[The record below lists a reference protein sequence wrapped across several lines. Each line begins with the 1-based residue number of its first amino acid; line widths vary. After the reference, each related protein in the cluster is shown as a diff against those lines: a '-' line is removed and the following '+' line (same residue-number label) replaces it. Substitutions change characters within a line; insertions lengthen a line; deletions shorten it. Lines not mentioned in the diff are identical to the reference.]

1 MKSTKHLTTFQEVSR
16 EINVLIDAVNSSE
29 RSVGYGGQGKSGDIR
44 LTSDDRDKA
53 YLEVKGDRGWYTT
66 FQDFLTEKPAKSRP
80 YPHFERLDVD
90 NFYAKNVYAQSIR
103 TVNGAVILSDSGIVV
118 FANETEFEIKN
129 SNDSLL
135 SPFKVGDLLYTAKFD
150 MDGATVVKELR
161 LDVTAVNGNIITY
174 TESSES
180 GGNIPAQIGSLEIGD
195 VLVRLGNNDLAT
207 NPDRGSVIVMMTSDV
222 RDLGAGNRNFAP
234 YIKIL
239 TVIST
244 YSGYFNAVPAAQLG
258 LLGTIND
265 TDFSALYGSDQIGLY
280 TSNAYLKGKLQ
291 IGSRSDIIGADW
303 IISTRSSS
311 APSSPLDGDLWYNTT
326 LKKLYRW
333 DATIGT
339 PAWVDISER
348 QVESFYSATAPTS
361 PLPGDLWFDTT
372 VTVNQ
377 LKRWNG
383 ASWDG
388 VGANGTYI
396 DNTGVYTSTVA
407 ANQVIAGELIGFTI
421 KGNSTPSTS
430 GGVYIDQDEI
440 ILYKAGTVGVDDFL
454 WKVWNSTAPIM
465 SWESTGF
472 GVSVSLGAVQGATPI
487 PDGLQCSGRLLAVG
501 GFEVDTLFDVDA
513 SGNITKVNNVTY
525 SFPSVAPTLNQV
537 LTCSNAT
544 GGVLSWSTPAAGG
557 WTATAVSA
565 IAASLTNTAG
575 TLSVTNDGHSHTSST
590 ISGLAVANFSSPN
603 ISNWT
608 NDSGYLT
615 TSSEGW
621 RATDVTSIAAS
632 LTNTAGALSV
642 TGYNNTN
649 WDTAYGWGNHASAG
663 YLTAA
668 ITSLGGLTVA
678 TQTFAVGTSGTAPAF
693 SSVTS
698 THTLNIPMAAT
709 ASVTAGLI
717 SKTEYDTFNGK
728 ATAAY
733 GAEDAST
740 WYVAS
745 SSGGSPTKFIDT
757 VAVTINGTTYHL
769 LFDPNL

>member
-440 ILYKAGTVGVDDFL
+440 ILYKAGAVGVDDFL
-454 WKVWNSTAPIM
+454 WKVWNSTVPIM

-472 GVSVSLGAVQGATPI
+472 GVSVSLGAVQGATPN

-501 GFEVDTLFDVDA
+501 GFEIDTLFDVDA
-513 SGNITKVNNVTY
+513 SGNITKVNNVAY

-544 GGVLSWSTPAAGG
+544 GGILSWSAPASTVFPGAGIALSTG
-557 WTATAVSA
+557 SA
-565 IAASLTNTAG
+565 WGTSITDNSSAWNSAAQWVTDYGSGSRSNWDAAYSNMIASASFNTGDGIITLTQQDAG
-575 TLSVTNDGHSHTSST
+575 TVTVDIDG
-590 ISGLAVANFSSPN
+590 
-603 ISNWT
+603 
-608 NDSGYLT
+608 
-615 TSSEGW
+615 
-621 RATDVTSIAAS
+621 R
-632 LTNTAGALSV
+632 
-642 TGYNNTN
+642 
-649 WDTAYGWGNHASAG
+649 

-693 SSVTS
+693 SSATS

-728 ATAAY
+728 SVVSIGTEGLVDTVVLSDGTLNAY
-733 GAEDAST
+733 GRT
-740 WYVAS
+740 L
-745 SSGGSPTKFIDT
+745 
-757 VAVTINGTTYHL
+757 TINGTGYTVL
-769 LFDPNL
+769 TSLELV